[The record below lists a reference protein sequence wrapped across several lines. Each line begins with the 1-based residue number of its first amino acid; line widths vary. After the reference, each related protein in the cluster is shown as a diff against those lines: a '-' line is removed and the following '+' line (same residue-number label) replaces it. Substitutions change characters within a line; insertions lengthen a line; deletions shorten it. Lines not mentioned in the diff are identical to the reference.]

1 MEAHPQPTGS
11 PSLPIANLGPRMP
24 QELCDMILTELP
36 PKDAW
41 RLRRVS
47 KTWDAYVL
55 TTLAP
60 KVWLPAVSVCVR
72 GPQSWIFWD
81 DSSAT
86 RFVFKRRSE
95 DGGAVVYF
103 EPKGSPLGLVKRRS
117 LLVKMEEEVEIVW
130 TFPPGETLKNL
141 KTLSLSLIDRRK
153 LVLGV
158 SWRELFVKVF
168 AAGCKGPASPRQ
180 LGDDRPTLLWTA
192 NGEDGEPGVWT
203 AISSS
208 DESETDDEAQ
218 ALGDVEEQASN
229 DSLRP
234 GGSSG
239 YEADI
244 EDVRTIRAKRRMVLV
259 GAVY

>member
-1 MEAHPQPTGS
+1 
-11 PSLPIANLGPRMP
+11 MP
-24 QELCDMILTELP
+24 QELCDMVLTELP

-95 DGGAVVYF
+95 DGLVGYF
-103 EPKGSPLGLVKRRS
+103 EPKGSPLGAVKRRS
-117 LLVKMEEEVEIVW
+117 LLAKMEEEVEIIW
-130 TFPPGETLKNL
+130 MFSPGETVKNL
-141 KTLSLSLIDRRK
+141 KTLSLSLVERRK
-153 LVLGV
+153 LVLAV
-158 SWRELFVKVF
+158 SWRELFVKAF
-168 AAGCKGPASPRQ
+168 AAGCRGPASPRQ

-192 NGEDGEPGVWT
+192 NGEDGETGVWT
-203 AISSS
+203 AISSME
-208 DESETDDEAQ
+208 ESETDDEAQ
-218 ALGDVEEQASN
+218 APGDMEEQASN

-244 EDVRTIRAKRRMVLV
+244 EDAKTLKAKRRTLLL
-259 GAVY
+259 GAVH